1 MKYTPEQVTKIREVR
16 SAMNKKPD
24 KIREWR
30 KRRGIKE
37 EIGETVL
44 EHTNKVMTAAHI
56 YGLRHP
62 ELDLDKM
69 LAMARCHDVAEYKEK
84 DYLPLK
90 YGWEIDLNE
99 KHAREK
105 AVMMEL
111 RDFCGEEGQK
121 MFDIWMEYEKQETP
135 EAKIVKQLDKLDGM
149 VQAMEY
155 EKLWYDN
162 VTNFYPDAL
171 ENVYD
176 PILSKILKI
185 LLKKEYYPQIN
196 AYEQYFTLLQCDG
209 DEEIF
214 KKKMESKLSG

>member
-1 MKYTPEQVTKIREVR
+1 
-16 SAMNKKPD
+16 
-24 KIREWR
+24 
-30 KRRGIKE
+30 
-37 EIGETVL
+37 
-44 EHTNKVMTAAHI
+44 
-56 YGLRHP
+56 
-62 ELDLDKM
+62 
-69 LAMARCHDVAEYKEK
+69 
-84 DYLPLK
+84 
-90 YGWEIDLNE
+90 
-99 KHAREK
+99 
-105 AVMMEL
+105 
-111 RDFCGEEGQK
+111 
-121 MFDIWMEYEKQETP
+121 
-135 EAKIVKQLDKLDGM
+135 LDKLDGM